1 MEASLFAG
9 VTPSSILLSRRL
21 GPGTLLVPVAA
32 LLTLATM
39 LVVPGL
45 NPAQVLPTPH
55 FYVVTAVAAIAFAI
69 SLLLSITA
77 VRAQHYKLLLLA
89 LGFMTMAGLFALHG
103 LATPGILLPLSD
115 EYSDP
120 TLHSLAATAGYLSL
134 AIPALFFAVAYT
146 PLLALYERR
155 LPFWPAGGLIVLV
168 SVALLVFGIFG
179 FSQTDVIVE
188 LPLTVPPVSY
198 LMAGVSVACLL
209 FAGVRQWRAFWRER
223 LPLQGALAAA
233 FPLLALAQMAM
244 VLAPA
249 WTPAWWEYHGLMLVA
264 VVLALRALFVEHVRG
279 LSLRFILEA
288 AFDLQVRA
296 ELEID
301 RVEEIAV
308 LAAAIEAKD
317 RDTRGHTARVAE
329 LTVVIARE
337 LGMPSPAL
345 RSLARAGLLHD
356 IGKLQVPDEILTKP
370 GPLTDEEWVVM
381 KKHPQMGVDM
391 LVRLGKFEE
400 EAQIVLAHH
409 ERMDGSGYPG
419 GLVAGAIPLGARI
432 LSVADTYDVLVSD
445 RPYRKAR
452 TREEAVGILHEES
465 GHHLYAP
472 AVAALLAVLS
482 SQDSSDRRRVPRLSA
497 GASTGGAAPGPEAE
511 AALARSA

>member
-1 MEASLFAG
+1 MKVSPFPGAPTVPIVQSLSF
-9 VTPSSILLSRRL
+9 
-21 GPGTLLVPVAA
+21 GPGILVVPLAA
-32 LLTLATM
+32 LVTLGTM
-39 LVVPGL
+39 LLVPGL

-55 FYVVTAVAAIAFAI
+55 FYIVTSVAAVALTI

-89 LGFMTMAGLFALHG
+89 LGFMTMAALFALHG

-115 EYSDP
+115 EYGNPSI
-120 TLHSLAATAGYLSL
+120 HSLAGTAGYLSL

-146 PLLALYERR
+146 PLLSLYERR

-168 SVALLVFGIFG
+168 SVGLLAFGIFS
-179 FSQTDVIVE
+179 FSRTEFISE
-188 LPLTVPPVSY
+188 LPLTVAPSSY
-198 LMAGVSVACLL
+198 LLASLSIACLI
-209 FAGVRQWRAFWRER
+209 FAAARQWRAFWRER

-249 WTPAWWEYHGLMLVA
+249 WTPAWWEYHLLMLVA
-264 VVLALRALFVEHVRG
+264 VVLALRALAMEHVRG
-279 LSLRFILEA
+279 RSLRFILEA
-288 AFDLQVRA
+288 ALDLQVRA

-301 RVEEIAV
+301 RVEEIAI

-356 IGKLQVPDEILTKP
+356 LGKLQIPDEILVKP

-381 KKHPQMGVDM
+381 KKHPQMGVDI
-391 LVRLGKFEE
+391 LGRLGKFED
-400 EAQIVLAHH
+400 EARIVLSHH

-432 LSVADTYDVLVSD
+432 LAVADTYDVLVSD

-452 TREEAVGILHEES
+452 SREQAVLIMREES

-472 AVAALLAVLS
+472 AVDALLDILS
-482 SQDSSDRRRVPRLSA
+482 SQESSDRRRVPRLGA
-497 GASTGGAAPGPEAE
+497 AAAAAASTRKAEAE
-511 AALARSA
+511 PGLVKTA

>member
-1 MEASLFAG
+1 MEVRPFAG
-9 VTPSSILLSRRL
+9 VPPSSIDDSRSL
-21 GPGTLLVPVAA
+21 GPVSLLVPVAA
-32 LLTLATM
+32 VATLATI
-39 LVVPGL
+39 LFVPGL
-45 NPAQVLPTPH
+45 NSQVLPAPH
-55 FYVVTAVAAIAFAI
+55 FFVVTTVAAIALAI

-89 LGFMTMAGLFALHG
+89 LGFLTMAGLFALHG
-103 LATPGILLPLSD
+103 LATPGILLPLSS
-115 EYSDP
+115 EYANPSI
-120 TLHSLAATAGYLSL
+120 HSLAATAGYLSL
-134 AIPALFFAVAYT
+134 AIPALFFALAYT

-179 FSQTDVIVE
+179 FSQSDIVAE
-188 LPLTVPPVSY
+188 LPLTVAPVSY
-198 LMAGVSVACLL
+198 VLAAVSTAWLL
-209 FAGVRQWRAFWRER
+209 FAGAHQWRAFWRER
-223 LPLQGALAAA
+223 LPLQGALATA

-249 WTPAWWEYHGLMLVA
+249 WTPAWWEYHGLMLIA
-264 VVLALRALFVEHVRG
+264 VVLALRALAVEHVRG
-279 LSLRFILEA
+279 RSLRFILEA
-288 AFDLQVRA
+288 ALDLQVRA

-308 LAAAIEAKD
+308 LAAAVEAKD

-329 LTVVIARE
+329 LTVVIALE
-337 LGMPSPAL
+337 LGLPSPAL

-356 IGKLQVPDEILTKP
+356 IGKLQIPDEILTKP

-381 KKHPQMGVDM
+381 KQHPQMGVDI
-391 LVRLGKFEE
+391 LVRLGKFED
-400 EAQIVLAHH
+400 EAQIVLSHH
-409 ERMDGSGYPG
+409 ERMDGSGYPS
-419 GLVAGAIPLGARI
+419 GLVAGAIPIGARI

-452 TREEAVGILHEES
+452 TREEAVQILRAES

-472 AVAALLAVLS
+472 AVNALLDILS
-482 SQDSSDRRRVPRLSA
+482 SQDSSNRRRVSRLSTVTAA
-497 GASTGGAAPGPEAE
+497 GTSPRRPEAE
-511 AALARSA
+511 PGLVRSA